1 MNAHR
6 LVEITPATH
15 RVDIDLVY
23 ATDRNLTGKPIYRH
37 AHCLLLA
44 PAEAALR
51 RAVLVDGEIGSDGV
65 PRLFF
70 QTFVKRRPGEIFFE
84 IVQRKGHHGFG
95 EGNLAALARARD
107 AG

>member
-1 MNAHR
+1 
-6 LVEITPATH
+6 
-15 RVDIDLVY
+15 
-23 ATDRNLTGKPIYRH
+23 
-37 AHCLLLA
+37 
-44 PAEAALR
+44 
-51 RAVLVDGEIGSDGV
+51 VLVDGEIGGDGA

-84 IVQRKGHHGFG
+84 IVQRQGHHGFG